1 MDELFL
7 YRPVESAVKS
17 AGNFSRKGSGGK
29 ELLSEAICFA
39 AQTWRARK
47 EAAVEHMRRSEDPG
61 EAAACY
67 LRSGMWDIAGATGI
81 EEEQHEVQFRVW
93 W

>member
-1 MDELFL
+1 M
-7 YRPVESAVKS
+7 
-17 AGNFSRKGSGGK
+17 
-29 ELLSEAICFA
+29 